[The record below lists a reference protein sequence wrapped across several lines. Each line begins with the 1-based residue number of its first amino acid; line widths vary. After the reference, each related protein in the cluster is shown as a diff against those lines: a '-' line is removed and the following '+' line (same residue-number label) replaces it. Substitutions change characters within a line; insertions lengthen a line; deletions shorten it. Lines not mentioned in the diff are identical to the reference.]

1 MNKHIL
7 SYTDKLNE
15 SIGRGSILLIK
26 GRPMKDGR
34 FLYVTTIKGYVEIKP
49 GIKMVFIG
57 DTIYRVVHKGG
68 DKFSG
73 KKVDYRGEDG
83 LKGVFNM
90 KNPGKPS
97 VVLNHNKTPFHWIT
111 LGHTDIGKA
120 IREVGPRLFNH
131 ELILE
136 SYDKSADDNAE
147 AKNFLLRE
155 VTKLITGQET
165 ILKLVNVDTNEGGEE
180 LTDVEDD
187 EGSISSYET
196 ELELMLT
203 ADREQIPPEH
213 VDYLED
219 NGMFPLDLGFDGL
232 SDDDFEL
239 LGLDKKVRNAGII
252 VAIRYTTDAQ
262 VRHSHDPGDHWTPP
276 SGDSEVDDVETSL
289 ADDPFTIEGD
299 YATEP
304 DDLDYDLEVYNRMIE
319 EDDPSELV
327 HSISELVHG
336 YKKKIGG
343 VDRDVTLTRQLRSLF
358 YNYSKAL
365 VDLKKNGLDEEAK
378 KRWSKVDTLNIAK
391 IESQSNEIIEK
402 HKELEAIARDVNQE
416 LTQEQIDSSKVY
428 FDMIRNLVPAGKTSF
443 KYGKSYGD
451 KTKIDMMNDSAIKSA
466 VNSLKWSLKN
476 PDSKKLS
483 LEREL
488 MAINYQKARYN
499 VLKKEYPKSI
509 HQRDEKLD
517 FYLNHRK

>member
-239 LGLDKKVRNAGII
+239 LGLDKKMR
-252 VAIRYTTDAQ
+252 
-262 VRHSHDPGDHWTPP
+262 PL
-276 SGDSEVDDVETSL
+276 DS
-289 ADDPFTIEGD
+289 TIW
-299 YATEP
+299 
-304 DDLDYDLEVYNRMIE
+304 R
-319 EDDPSELV
+319 
-327 HSISELVHG
+327 
-336 YKKKIGG
+336 
-343 VDRDVTLTRQLRSLF
+343 LRS
-358 YNYSKAL
+358 
-365 VDLKKNGLDEEAK
+365 
-378 KRWSKVDTLNIAK
+378 R
-391 IESQSNEIIEK
+391 
-402 HKELEAIARDVNQE
+402 
-416 LTQEQIDSSKVY
+416 
-428 FDMIRNLVPAGKTSF
+428 
-443 KYGKSYGD
+443 
-451 KTKIDMMNDSAIKSA
+451 
-466 VNSLKWSLKN
+466 
-476 PDSKKLS
+476 
-483 LEREL
+483 
-488 MAINYQKARYN
+488 
-499 VLKKEYPKSI
+499 
-509 HQRDEKLD
+509 
-517 FYLNHRK
+517 